1 MAQDLFYTA
10 VSSSLTLIKENED
23 IYSWNNISS
32 LEISGSAYDATISG
46 SEFGGT
52 VATARI
58 YAYSGSTLIVSFPL
72 EDTNL
77 YYTQLPPILPTFTP
91 ETSSFSNLN
100 WNFNIT
106 NYSSFNATQLSG
118 SGASIYD
125 NTLSASYLALSG
137 DQFETLN
144 GSFSIVV
151 GNTHS
156 FAVSGSGSTEIG
168 LYINNDTSESV
179 IFAQTASSGYIS
191 TSYVPLIFN
200 NYSVT
205 FSIIGSAP

>member
-23 IYSWNNISS
+23 VYSWNDISR

-46 SEFGGT
+46 SDFGGT
-52 VATARI
+52 AATARI

-77 YYTQLPPILPTFTP
+77 YYTQPPPILPTFIP

-125 NTLSASYLALSG
+125 NTLSASYLVLSG

-144 GSFSIVV
+144 GSFNIIV

-191 TSYVPLIFN
+191 ASYVPLIFN

-205 FSIIGSAP
+205 FSIIGSAS

>member
-23 IYSWNNISS
+23 TYSWNNISS
-32 LEISGSAYDATISG
+32 LQISGSAYDATVSG
-46 SEFGGT
+46 SGFGGT

-77 YYTQLPPILPTFTP
+77 FYSQPPPIIPTFFP
-91 ETSSFSNLN
+91 NTSSFSLLN

-106 NYSSFNATQLSG
+106 YYSSFTAGQLSG

-125 NTLSASYLALSG
+125 NSSTSSYLVLSG
-137 DQFETLN
+137 NEFETLN
-144 GSFSIVV
+144 GSFNIVV

-156 FAVSGSGSTEIG
+156 FTVSGSGSTEIG
-168 LYINNDTSESV
+168 LYINNDTSGSV
-179 IFAQTASSGYIS
+179 IFSQTASSGYIS
-191 TSYVPLIFN
+191 ASYVPLDFN

>member
-1 MAQDLFYTA
+1 MAQDLFYIA
-10 VSSSLTLIKENED
+10 VSSSLTLIRENED
-23 IYSWNNISS
+23 TYSWNDISS
-32 LEISGSAYDATISG
+32 LQISGSAYDATVSG

-72 EDTNL
+72 EETNL
-77 YYTQLPPILPTFTP
+77 YYREPPPIIPFTP
-91 ETSSFSNLN
+91 FSTASYTFLG

-106 NYSSFNATQLSG
+106 NYSSFTAAQLSG
-118 SGASIYD
+118 SGGSIYS
-125 NTLSASYLALSG
+125 NALTSSYLI
-137 DQFETLN
+137 LN
-144 GSFSIVV
+144 GAELETSIGAFSIET
-151 GNTHS
+151 NSTYS

-168 LYINNDTSESV
+168 LYINNDTSGSV

-191 TSYVPLIFN
+191 ASYVPLAFN

-205 FSIIGSAP
+205 FSIIGYAP